1 MRIYFWND
9 GNDDSLTIYY
19 SDNGQGSPE
28 PLNGSTVKIHNLM
41 VYNQRLGNVLLSD
54 TPITDTTDKR
64 TDDID
69 VTVTVPVN
77 ASGVSDVSLTDFAYH
92 YEVGDDGFLTGK
104 QTAVNC
110 YVVEYATCDLPYMR
124 DEQMWGQVETSPY
137 VEFDEDYW
145 ILFPTL
151 ESSTHYIT
159 IDKLTD
165 VTFSVS
171 GYLSGFVSFDY
182 DQANSSITMRNI
194 PANTGTTARTGMV
207 TVKGRRTDIQT
218 MNYKYDI
225 QICQFG
231 SNQPVL
237 EKKLAFDKT
246 VVPIPATGTTGTVSW
261 SAENVGYIS
270 YLQAGGA
277 TTDPSDVYPMLD
289 KTAKTL
295 TVTGLAA
302 NTEAEYKYVDVVL
315 NGYGLDGT
323 GEVSTTVRFQQAK
336 TGIVVSFINYGKNE
350 YNLTADDTGISADY
364 NYKNLYNLI
373 AVASEDSTLEGLT
386 IQLTETDVKESYT
399 EGYINVSFA
408 ANNSSDVRT
417 ATIYLIGDKA
427 DGRGTYSKALT
438 ITQSGRA
445 GGASITFVDTVQNVA
460 YNAKNATNTMTTSN
474 VTGITATVTGT
485 LVNAKATLSGDTINV
500 TFDGN
505 DTHQALQGV
514 VKVKGTAVSDG
525 SEYTASYTI
534 IQAANPKP
542 EMSLAWTDKTV
553 EAYDTTV
560 SNTYFV
566 NYGTDINVVGSNAT
580 TVNVTSFDFDEA
592 TREIVVKFAKN
603 TDTTTDLKAYFQLKA
618 KGTDGVTYSL
628 PFQFTQKRA
637 TELPPSIELGWTS
650 KSVEATATTVENSY
664 TSSNLINL
672 SAAITGNLT
681 NANVNISGGKITVT
695 FEQNKSS
702 LATKT
707 GTVTVTGTRVD
718 GKGDYSVAFVITQGK
733 STVISTEVTA
743 NPTTLTEEGG
753 TVNYTAVTNAPMQGT
768 TANEDYVW
776 VTGDNDGAFTDL
788 GVTYDDAAGR
798 YTARAK
804 SVLGKRTW
812 ATDQTWTVKF
822 VPFYDGA
829 FDYSCEPVSITQ
841 EGAPPYVT
849 LEFDTSEADSKAG
862 TNKFS
867 GESNIIGEW
876 TLSGTNCTVLSS
888 ATTGT
893 YINGTVSYNANTA
906 SAARTI
912 SLEAKKY
919 VGAVEHKATATFVQK
934 YATPSIEF
942 GSDTFNTSATQKEV
956 TNIYSAVNVTGITAS
971 VSGTLGNAS
980 ARLTSST
987 SGTFV
992 IVSFDANDEES
1003 PRTGTVTLSG
1013 KDPDGN
1019 TVMKS
1024 FSVRQEGTT
1033 PSAATITLGWSSQT
1047 VQASA
1052 TTIGNSYTADGVTG
1066 ITATVEGTLV
1076 NASAYLS
1083 GGNVTVRFDAN
1094 DTDTPRTGTVT
1105 LSGNGGKATAQFEI
1119 TQEGKKTVDEPSISF
1134 GWYSKNYTWED
1145 TSSENTLTYSNVSDL
1160 MVFCSGNLTNAN
1172 ASIINWNGGKLVR
1185 VTFDKNRTSDPK
1197 QGTITVLGQRT
1208 DGNGAYSKSYTIIQ
1222 GAFGGNI
1229 YVTTEETPN
1238 VIAYDGGIVYLTG
1251 TTNTLNYGGRYRWSI
1266 NQSFGDITEIS
1277 STTSNGVVTVKA
1289 KATCPSNTTGV
1300 QRNFTVRFEPYDTV
1314 NGWLTVGNTVAF
1326 SQQGGQDVKEPSISF
1341 DWEGKVVDA
1350 SSTQTTNEFSSRN
1363 LAGVSA
1369 TATGGA
1375 KAVIN
1380 GKVILVTYP
1389 TNTATSSKNYTVTL
1403 TGTRV
1408 DGYGTFSKSFT
1419 VTQSSAAAG
1428 DVEPVW
1434 KDDSVTIVGDYTQY
1448 TLFADGA
1455 VVYNGAV
1462 YGLDGRAEIS
1472 VNDIAK
1478 QYLSNGDINW
1488 GSEKWTNGDYCRA
1501 FTIADDN
1508 GDTLFKRSYFNSYGY
1523 DEDIPTNGS
1532 LMILNAPIDGD
1543 IPFGAEIPFSVFSK
1557 ASANYTIYK
1566 GDAVA
1571 YNGTTPAKTE
1581 TNHLFRA
1588 DGINVPYTIG
1598 GKEYYRT
1605 VPRCAGQYVIY
1616 YVNAFGGWDALT
1628 VKGNSKRSD
1637 NISIYSYDRR
1647 RDNATTRHQTTR
1659 YMDDMTGSWELHTGW
1674 LDDQSSKRM
1683 RHLVESNLVYL
1694 YDLDKDKLIPVV
1706 MTDTKL
1712 SYLTYVNNGRKMV
1725 TYTIMMTESQK
1736 RDRR

>member
-28 PLNGSTVKIHNLM
+28 PLYNSTVKIHNLI
-41 VYNQRLGNVLLSD
+41 VSNQERGNVLLSD
-54 TPITDTTDKR
+54 TPITDIDDKR
-64 TDDID
+64 TDDVD

-104 QTAVNC
+104 QTAVNY

-145 ILFPTL
+145 ILSPTS

-182 DQANSSITMRNI
+182 DQANSSITMNNI
-194 PANTGTTARTGMV
+194 PANTGTTARNGWV

-218 MNYKYDI
+218 MNYEYDI

-231 SNQPVL
+231 SSQPVL
-237 EKKLAFDKT
+237 EKNLAFDKT
-246 VVPIPATGTTGTVSW
+246 VLPIAATATGGSVGW
-261 SAENVGYIS
+261 SSDNVGYFS
-270 YLQAGGA
+270 YLQGSA
-277 TTDPSDVYPMLD
+277 TTNPSETYPMVDL
-289 KTAKTL
+289 KKK
-295 TVTGLAA
+295 TVTITGLKP
-302 NTEAEYKYVDVVL
+302 NTDAESKYVDVYL
-315 NGYGLDGT
+315 TGNGLDGT
-323 GEVSTTVRFQQAK
+323 GEIGADFKLLQAGTGQTGSSLTLEKSSFTVTAIATGVSNTFEAVNLVNITATVNEQLTGKIEGVKAVISGNTVNVTFK
-336 TGIVVSFINYGKNE
+336 TSP
-350 YNLTADDTGISADY
+350 SAD
-364 NYKNLYNLI
+364 
-373 AVASEDSTLEGLT
+373 A
-386 IQLTETDVKESYT
+386 
-399 EGYINVSFA
+399 
-408 ANNSSDVRT
+408 RT
-417 ATIYLIGDKA
+417 ATITVSGDA
-427 DGRGTYSKALT
+427 LDGSGTLAKSFT
-438 ITQSGRA
+438 ITQNGRT

-460 YNAKNATNTMTTSN
+460 YNAKSASNTMTTSN
-474 VTGITATVTGT
+474 VTGLKASVTGT
-485 LVNAKATLSGDTINV
+485 LFNAKATLSGDTINV
-500 TFDGN
+500 TFDDN
-505 DTHQALQGV
+505 DTHQELQGV
-514 VKVKGTAVSDG
+514 VKVEGTAVSDG
-525 SEYTASYTI
+525 SKYTASYTI
-534 IQAANPKP
+534 NQAANPKP

-560 SNTYFV
+560 SNTYIV
-566 NYGTDINVVGSNAT
+566 NYGTDINVIGSNAT

-592 TREIVVKFAKN
+592 TREIVIKFSKN

-650 KSVEATATTVENSY
+650 KSVEATATTVENTY

-672 SAAITGNLT
+672 SAAVTGNLT

-733 STVISTEVTA
+733 TTTYTTEVTA

-768 TANEDYVW
+768 TANEDYIW

-788 GVTYDDAAGR
+788 GVTYDDATGR

-841 EGAPPYVT
+841 EGASPYVN
-849 LEFDTSEADSKAG
+849 LSFDNDDVTSKAG

-919 VGAVEHKATATFVQK
+919 VGAVEHRATATFVQA
-934 YATPSIEF
+934 YAAPSIEF
-942 GSDTFNTSATQKEV
+942 ANEAVNASATATEV

-992 IVSFDANDEES
+992 IVSFNANNEES

-1047 VQASA
+1047 VEASA

-1094 DTDTPRTGTVT
+1094 VTDTPRTGTVT
-1105 LSGNGGKATAQFEI
+1105 LSGNGGKATAQFVV

-1172 ASIINWNGGKLVR
+1172 ASIINWNGGKLVS

-1208 DGNGAYSKSYTIIQ
+1208 DGNGAFSKSYTIIQ

-1238 VIAYDGGIVYLTG
+1238 VIAYDGGVVYLTG
-1251 TTNTLNYGGRYRWSI
+1251 TTNTLNYGGRYRWSV

-1289 KATCPSNTTGV
+1289 KATCPSNATGV
-1300 QRNFTVRFEPYDTV
+1300 QLNFTVRYEPYDTV
-1314 NGWLTVGNTVAF
+1314 NGWLTQGNTVAF

-1375 KAVIN
+1375 KAVIS

-1455 VVYNGAV
+1455 GVYNGAV

-1488 GSEKWTNGDYCRA
+1488 GSEKWTNGEYCRA

-1508 GDTLFKRSYFNSYGY
+1508 GDTLFKRSYYNSYGY

-1532 LMILNAPIDGD
+1532 LMILNAPIDPE

-1571 YNGTTPAKTE
+1571 YNGTNPSKTE

-1588 DGINVPYTIG
+1588 DGVNVPYTIG
-1598 GKEYYRT
+1598 GKEYYRSVT
-1605 VPRCAGQYVIY
+1605 RCAGQYVIY

-1637 NISIYSYDRR
+1637 NITIYSYDRR

-1712 SYLTYVNNGRKMV
+1712 SYLTYRNNGRKMV
-1725 TYTIMMTESQK
+1725 TYTIMMNESQK